1 MFDLIFNWQAS
12 LGIYWISCG
21 SSITLK
27 CNKIPDNL
35 HPHFP
40 LFEIYGLIENA
51 FQKLI
56 DMFCITFSWNS
67 NTLYTSCFL
76 KLNLLLF
83 TDLYKVSEISF
94 ITDHKHGHT
103 FLRHIRNLIQPPIN
117 LFKSGPICQVK
128 QKDDCVSFFYL
139 RCWNRI
145 APFHTLSV
153 PHIDFILSWLLFL
166 LYILLSIHRLIRSS
180 RAALIAIFIAQIRFG
195 YVFQS
200 HIWGYISRGMA
211 IVFMLIY
218 YQICRIIFNVYR
230 ILSFYNFLWII
241 FLYIAFLKS

>member
-1 MFDLIFNWQAS
+1 
-12 LGIYWISCG
+12 
-21 SSITLK
+21 
-27 CNKIPDNL
+27 
-35 HPHFP
+35 
-40 LFEIYGLIENA
+40 
-51 FQKLI
+51 
-56 DMFCITFSWNS
+56 MFCIIFSWNS
-67 NTLYTSCFL
+67 KTLYISCFL

-94 ITDHKHGHT
+94 ITDHKYGHT

-166 LYILLSIHRLIRSS
+166 LYILLSIHSLIRSS

-200 HIWGYISRGMA
+200 LIWGYISRGMA

-230 ILSFYNFLWII
+230 ILSFYNFLRII
-241 FLYIAFLKS
+241 FLHIAFLKS